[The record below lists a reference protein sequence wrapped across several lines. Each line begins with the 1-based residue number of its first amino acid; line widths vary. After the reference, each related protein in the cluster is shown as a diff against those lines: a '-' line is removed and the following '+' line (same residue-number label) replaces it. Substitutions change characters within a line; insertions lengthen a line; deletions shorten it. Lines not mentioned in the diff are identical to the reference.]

1 MKDRKTA
8 KKDRRRPHKEKKEKR
23 LKRSISKKKMKS
35 KSRKRELSKRKQ
47 RGGAEKPEMI
57 GRIQSNLITML
68 MKPQIK
74 FLPSSSSMEN
84 YLEDE
89 EENMMYAKMVTKEE
103 LANIVNQNPE
113 YKKSP
118 TIQQIFKMNNF
129 KVDKKEQV
137 SFNFNNIICRDTNLI
152 EVENKKRAVNILL
165 NAILDCN
172 SSVRMREIQ
181 KGGNI
186 ELMEYYEQRRQE
198 ERREE

>member
-1 MKDRKTA
+1 MKDRRTA
-8 KKDRRRPHKEKKEKR
+8 KKDRRRPRNEKKEKR

-35 KSRKRELSKRKQ
+35 RGRKRELSKKKQ

-74 FLPSSSSMEN
+74 FIPSSSSMEN

-118 TIQQIFKMNNF
+118 TIQQIFKMDNF
-129 KVDKKEQV
+129 KVDKKENVTKTKNETEQKLETPI
-137 SFNFNNIICRDTNLI
+137 NDINDET
-152 EVENKKRAVNILL
+152 EEKKDKIN
-165 NAILDCN
+165 
-172 SSVRMREIQ
+172 
-181 KGGNI
+181 
-186 ELMEYYEQRRQE
+186 
-198 ERREE
+198 

>member
-8 KKDRRRPHKEKKEKR
+8 KKDRRRPRKEKEKR

-137 SFNFNNIICRDTNLI
+137 SFNFNNIIWRTAFPERLI
-152 EVENKKRAVNILL
+152 HI
-165 NAILDCN
+165 
-172 SSVRMREIQ
+172 
-181 KGGNI
+181 
-186 ELMEYYEQRRQE
+186 
-198 ERREE
+198 

>member
-1 MKDRKTA
+1 
-8 KKDRRRPHKEKKEKR
+8 
-23 LKRSISKKKMKS
+23 
-35 KSRKRELSKRKQ
+35 
-47 RGGAEKPEMI
+47 
-57 GRIQSNLITML
+57 
-68 MKPQIK
+68 
-74 FLPSSSSMEN
+74 MEN

-172 SSVRMREIQ
+172 SSVRMRKIQ
-181 KGGNI
+181 KVVISSLWNTMNKGPFESGKTC
-186 ELMEYYEQRRQE
+186 EKE
-198 ERREE
+198 EINEEKRKKKKKDKMKKEKKLKKNKLKKNKLKKM